1 MLYQL
6 SYTHHGRR
14 SGNAKP
20 VYPPATVL
28 CAGVSIDAEGAG
40 QALCAGAS
48 PAAIA
53 RADSVSGPGCGTKR
67 AAR

>member
-1 MLYQL
+1 
-6 SYTHHGRR
+6 
-14 SGNAKP
+14 